1 MAIHPGPCQR
11 CLVMAYSSIN
21 WQFSLDSFTAYLATL
36 PRPSWA
42 RASCYHNTY
51 IPTEAQWCGKASMD
65 SMQATYV
72 AKGWTTG
79 PHIFIVLHSPTPAN
93 DGIWVMTPP
102 HIPGTHAAD
111 CNRDHFG
118 IEVVGDFQSRAP
130 SAAQQGPLVGVLTA
144 LHRWAGIGA
153 TLDAHRDCM
162 AGRTCPGDA
171 FYALKP
177 ELQAQL
183 ASALA
188 VDPWPS
194 RWGPIATPTG
204 IVGLGERH
212 GVEGELA
219 APGPLPLASA
229 V

>member
-1 MAIHPGPCQR
+1 
-11 CLVMAYSSIN
+11 
-21 WQFSLDSFTAYLATL
+21 
-36 PRPSWA
+36 
-42 RASCYHNTY
+42 
-51 IPTEAQWCGKASMD
+51 
-65 SMQATYV
+65 
-72 AKGWTTG
+72 
-79 PHIFIVLHSPTPAN
+79 
-93 DGIWVMTPP
+93 
-102 HIPGTHAAD
+102 
-111 CNRDHFG
+111 
-118 IEVVGDFQSRAP
+118 
-130 SAAQQGPLVGVLTA
+130 VLTA